1 MAVPEFSVLQRAGME
16 RCGAILEE
24 GLDFG
29 DEEVAFGEECADL
42 ELVGGGTFTEDTA
55 GKID

>member
-1 MAVPEFSVLQRAGME
+1 ME
-16 RCGAILEE
+16 RCGAVLEE

-29 DEEVAFGEECADL
+29 DEEVAFREECADL
-42 ELVGGGTFTEDTA
+42 KLVGGGTFTEDTA